1 MAKIQLLHLVA
12 VRIRGVTGGRAHF
25 LGRRKVPTM
34 SHVLQQQ
41 TCFRKI
47 CFEHGGPKL
56 VSCPGRHLTP
66 FRPCRGPYG
75 RRNHRHKSTKNGY
88 PYSSSHYRIGVCI
101 WPTLE
106 EQKNFN
112 STYFHVLLRKSSTD
126 ETWTTKQCTKSCCS
140 WSPSDNWGK
149 MKICRSIRHLKRS
162 NKKVRW
168 RCASYKNRY

>member
-112 STYFHVLLRKSSTD
+112 STYFLYAWFVYIAHMFYYEKAVLMRREQRNNAPKAAAVGLHPIIEEK
-126 ETWTTKQCTKSCCS
+126 W
-140 WSPSDNWGK
+140 
-149 MKICRSIRHLKRS
+149 
-162 NKKVRW
+162 
-168 RCASYKNRY
+168 